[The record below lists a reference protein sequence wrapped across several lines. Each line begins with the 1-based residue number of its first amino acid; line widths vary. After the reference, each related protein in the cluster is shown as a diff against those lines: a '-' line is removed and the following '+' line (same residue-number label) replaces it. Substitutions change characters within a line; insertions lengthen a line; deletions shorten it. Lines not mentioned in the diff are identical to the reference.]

1 MSLIFVARLWRG
13 WFSSLQRSDR
23 CTKRTRKIASSAHGR
38 LVGCSVDRM
47 AAHTK
52 AAPDDNVLRLID
64 RALGKLNDSA
74 GCSPRPGLVARS
86 AAAASVSGRWRRL
99 DGLKEGDFI
108 PLGKGR
114 GRSQLGFESEPAPI
128 FGGAGSVA

>member
-1 MSLIFVARLWRG
+1 MAAHTKAAPDDSVLRLIDRALG
-13 WFSSLQRSDR
+13 KQNKRS
-23 CTKRTRKIASSAHGR
+23 IHVR
-38 LVGCSVDRM
+38 LVGCSAGRM

-86 AAAASVSGRWRRL
+86 AAAASVSGRWMRL
-99 DGLKEGDFI
+99 DGPKEGDFI

-114 GRSQLGFESEPAPI
+114 GRSQLGFESEPARI
-128 FGGAGSVA
+128 DDGASSD